1 MAGISKKTY
10 NTKKGKVTKYVITYR
25 DIYGKQHTTGN
36 YATEKEAKKDLSK
49 YQEIKINSVSNPEFG
64 EQIDLFMVVKSVTT

>member
-10 NTKKGKVTKYVITYR
+10 KTKKGTITRYVITYR

-36 YATEKEAKKDLSK
+36 YATKKEALMDINK
-49 YQEIKINSVSNPEFG
+49 YQKTKTDDKNIKN
-64 EQIDLFMVVKSVTT
+64 IDIFNNYIP